1 MYEPYTRCYSAV
13 ITALCG
19 RKKQR
24 GNPKR
29 KENKM
34 TLKEAIKEVVS
45 NRPSLYPNG
54 WDTEIGKILQN
65 TVQDFCIE
73 KLRRVWELMI
83 RTPYNGEAPTTSLF
97 VDYDDAK
104 GAMEE
109 DIEETLASKSPR
121 FYAEDLVRQDDDNAR
136 IGDEIFWEIEQK
148 DLNY

>member
-1 MYEPYTRCYSAV
+1 
-13 ITALCG
+13 
-19 RKKQR
+19 
-24 GNPKR
+24 
-29 KENKM
+29 M
-34 TLKEAIKEVVS
+34 TLTEAIKEVVS
-45 NRPSLYPNG
+45 NRPSLYPDG
-54 WDTEIGKILQN
+54 WDTEIGKVLQN
-65 TVQDFCIE
+65 TVEQNFTARP
-73 KLRRVWELMI
+73 KRVWELMI

-97 VDYDDAK
+97 VDYDDAT

>member
-1 MYEPYTRCYSAV
+1 
-13 ITALCG
+13 
-19 RKKQR
+19 
-24 GNPKR
+24 
-29 KENKM
+29 M
-34 TLKEAIKEVVS
+34 TLTEAIKEVVS
-45 NRPSLYPNG
+45 NRPSLYPDG

-73 KLRRVWELMI
+73 KPRRVWELMI

-97 VDYDDAK
+97 IDYDDAK

-121 FYAEDLVRQDDDNAR
+121 FYAEDLVRQNDANAR
-136 IGDEIFWEIEQK
+136 IGDEIFWEIKQK